1 MQRLTNVT
9 AFQLYQLLRQG
20 ALILIAVLLAK
31 SALSTREIGIYEM
44 LMYVAYAATFF
55 WTTGLVQGLLT
66 VYPQL
71 GKDRQQAMLLQS
83 YLLVVA
89 LSLATVLL
97 FEVGER
103 RLIPLLTGQAQ
114 LPYFRLFLLYLL
126 LQQPTYLL
134 EHYYLLEQRPRA
146 ITLLGV
152 LSALL
157 QVGAVAGPLLFG
169 YGLQGMIVG
178 LVGFAAL
185 RHLWLLAFL
194 ATRGRFAPDSGE
206 LRRWMALSL
215 PLIGYALL
223 GGFHQV
229 YDNWLVGFYYE
240 GDEQQFALFRY
251 GARELPLAL
260 ALTNAFSTA
269 LLPAVARDLPAG
281 LTELRRQSVWLY
293 HLLFPLSIALMLTSI
308 WWFPLLFSEAF
319 APSVLVFNV
328 FLLLVINRLV
338 FPRTVLMALQDNGVL
353 LWIALAELA
362 GNALLSYWLVAPFGL
377 AGIALGTV
385 LAYSLGKAV
394 MCWYLYRR
402 HGIGVARYTD
412 IRLLAGYSMLLLA
425 AFFFA
430 VL

>member
-1 MQRLTNVT
+1 MGWLTNVT

-20 ALILIAVLLAK
+20 ALILVAVLLAK

-44 LMYVAYAATFF
+44 LMYIAYAATFF
-55 WTTGLVQGLLT
+55 WTTGLVQGLLS

-71 GKDRQQAMLLQS
+71 GEDRQRAMLLQS
-83 YLLVVA
+83 YLLVAA
-89 LSLATVLL
+89 LSLATVFL
-97 FEVGER
+97 FETAGRQLV
-103 RLIPLLTGQAQ
+103 PLLTGQAQ

-146 ITLLGV
+146 IALLGV
-152 LSALL
+152 LSASL
-157 QVGAVAGPLLFG
+157 QLGAVATPLLLG

-178 LVGFAAL
+178 LVFFAAF
-185 RHLWLLAFL
+185 RHLWLLVFL
-194 ATRGRFAPDSGE
+194 AIRGRPAPNRGE
-206 LRRWMALSL
+206 LRRWIVLSL

-229 YDNWLVGFYYE
+229 YDNWLVGFYYG
-240 GDEQQFALFRY
+240 GDERQFALFRY

-260 ALTNAFSTA
+260 ALTNAFGTA
-269 LLPAVARDLPAG
+269 LLPAVARTLPEG
-281 LTELRRQSVWLY
+281 LTELRRQSVWLF
-293 HLLFPLSIALMLTSI
+293 HLLFPLSIGLMLTSA
-308 WWFPLLFSEAF
+308 WWFPRLFSEAF
-319 APSVLVFNV
+319 APSVPVFNV

-338 FPRTVLMALQDNGVL
+338 FPRTVLMALQDNSVL

-362 GNALLSYWLVAPFGL
+362 GNAVLSYWLVRSLGL

-402 HGIGVARYTD
+402 HGIGVTRYTD
-412 IRLLAGYSMLLLA
+412 VRLLAGYSVLLLT
-425 AFFFA
+425 AFFA
-430 VL
+430 TL